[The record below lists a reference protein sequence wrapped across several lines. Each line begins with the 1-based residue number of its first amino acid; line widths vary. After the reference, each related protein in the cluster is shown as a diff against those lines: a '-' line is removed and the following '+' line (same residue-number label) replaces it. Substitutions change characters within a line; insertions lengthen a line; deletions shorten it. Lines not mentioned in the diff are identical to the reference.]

1 MDPAAVLPT
10 TRVLGPADASAESL
24 RQVLDVGW
32 KEKTASLE
40 DQDPQVGAGTVPVEF
55 LGTVATEH
63 PGADDH
69 GVEWKAAVLGL
80 GLDL

>member
-1 MDPAAVLPT
+1 LE
-10 TRVLGPADASAESL
+10 RE
-24 RQVLDVGW
+24 
-32 KEKTASLE
+32 TASLE
-40 DQDPQVGAGTVPVEF
+40 DQDPQVGAGTVPIEF

-69 GVEWKAAVLGL
+69 GVEGKGAVLGL